1 MTECQILES
10 TYSDRADVYRRSETK
25 DPVTKQTRQYEDV
38 VESALRC
45 ALSQN
50 KSGSLTMGGGAG
62 SASSSYTLFCA
73 PDIEVIAGDRLL
85 ILTAAGQQLS
95 LWAGKPFVYPSHME
109 IPLTAEE
116 RT

>member
-1 MTECQILES
+1 MTERQILES
-10 TYSDRADVYRRSETK
+10 TYHDNADVHRRLETK

-38 VESALRC
+38 VEPALLC

-50 KSGSLTMGGGAG
+50 KSGGLTMGDGVG
-62 SASSSYTLFCA
+62 STSSSYTLFCA
-73 PDIEVIAGDRLL
+73 PDAELIAGDRLL
-85 ILTAAGQQLS
+85 IRTAAGQQLS

-109 IPLTAEE
+109 VPLSAKE